1 LTTPGFEVLDHTA
14 DAGIVAHGRTLAEA
28 FEQTA
33 RGMYSLLVPLD
44 TVRETEVR
52 GIELREENLERLLIG
67 WLTDLLFLTETES
80 LLFRRFEVEIAE
92 GKLAGR
98 AHGERMDEERHEVS
112 GQIKGVTRHLLEV
125 TSEDGGYRTRVLFDL

>member
-1 LTTPGFEVLDHTA
+1 LITPGFEVLDHTA
-14 DAGIVAHGRTLAEA
+14 DAGIVAHGRTLVEA

-33 RGMYSLLVPLD
+33 RGMYSLLVSLD

-52 GIELREENLERLLIG
+52 GIELEEEDLERLLIA
-67 WLTDLLFLTETES
+67 WLTELLFLTDTES
-80 LLFRRFEVEIAE
+80 LLFRRFEVE
-92 GKLAGR
+92 LAGGRLSGR

-125 TSEDGGYRTRVLFDL
+125 ASVDGGYRTRVLFDM